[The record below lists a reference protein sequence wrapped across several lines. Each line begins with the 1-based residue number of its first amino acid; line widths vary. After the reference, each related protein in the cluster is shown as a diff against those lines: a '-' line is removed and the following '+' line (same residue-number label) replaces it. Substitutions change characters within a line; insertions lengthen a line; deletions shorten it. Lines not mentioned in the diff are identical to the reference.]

1 MKVQQRL
8 AGMWNQQHQRPT
20 GILGRVVG
28 ERMIRQ
34 HQPET
39 DWTVDLLGIQ
49 PTDTI
54 LEVGF
59 GAGRGIKLAAERASA
74 GRVMGID
81 LSETMLQVATR
92 RNAQAIL
99 AGRVVLKQGD
109 IATLPF
115 EDQQFDKIM
124 TIHTFYFWPEPS
136 RITQELLRVL
146 KPSGRLVVTMATGKL
161 NDQGVEEFG
170 PFKAILEEQV
180 VPDMLSNGFKVARLE
195 RGPFS
200 RQYNNVALIGEK

>member
-1 MKVQQRL
+1 MKVKQRL
-8 AGMWNQQHQRPT
+8 AGKWHEQHQRPR
-20 GILGRVVG
+20 GQLGRVVG
-28 ERMIRQ
+28 ERMIQQ

-39 DWTVDLLGIQ
+39 DWTLELLDIQ
-49 PTDTI
+49 PTDTV

-59 GAGRGIKLAAERASA
+59 GAGRGIMLAAAKASA
-74 GRVMGID
+74 GHVMGID
-81 LSETMLQVATR
+81 LSETMVQVAAK
-92 RNAQAIL
+92 RNAQAIR

-136 RITQELLRVL
+136 QIVQELRRVL
-146 KPSGRLVVTMATGKL
+146 RPGGKMIVTLATGML
-161 NDQGVEEFG
+161 NAQGVEELW
-170 PFKAILEEQV
+170 PLQATLEEQV
-180 VPDMLSNGFKVARLE
+180 VPDMLRNGFKVARLE

-200 RQYNNVALIGEK
+200 RQYNNMALIGEK

>member
-1 MKVQQRL
+1 MKLKQHL
-8 AGMWNQQHQRPT
+8 DAIWGQQHQQPV
-20 GILGRVVG
+20 GILGRMVG
-28 ERMIRQ
+28 ERMLRQ

-39 DWTVDLLGIQ
+39 DWTLDLLEIQ

-59 GAGRGIKLAAERASA
+59 GAGRGIKLAAEKARA

-81 LSETMLQVATR
+81 LSETMVQVATK
-92 RNAQAIL
+92 RNVQAIR
-99 AGRVVLKQGD
+99 AGRVILKQGD
-109 IATLPF
+109 ITALPF
-115 EDQQFDKIM
+115 EDQQFDKVM

-136 RITQELLRVL
+136 RITQDLLRVL
-146 KPSGRLVVTMATGKL
+146 KPAGRLIVTLATGKL
-161 NDQGVEEFG
+161 NDQGVEEFSH
-170 PFKAILEEQV
+170 FQALLEEQI
-180 VPDMLSNGFKVARLE
+180 VPDMLRNGFKVARLE

>member
-1 MKVQQRL
+1 MKLKQRL
-8 AGMWNQQHQRPT
+8 DAMWGKQHQRPV
-20 GILGRVVG
+20 GILGRMVG
-28 ERMIRQ
+28 ERMLCQ

-39 DWTVDLLGIQ
+39 DWTLDLLEIQ
-49 PTDTI
+49 PTDTV

-59 GAGRGIKLAAERASA
+59 GAGRGIKLAAEKALA

-81 LSETMLQVATR
+81 LSETMVQIATK
-92 RNAQAIL
+92 RNTEAIR

-136 RITQELLRVL
+136 QIIQELRRVL
-146 KPSGRLVVTMATGKL
+146 RPSGKMIVTLATGML
-161 NDQGVEEFG
+161 NAQGVEELW
-170 PFKAILEEQV
+170 PLQATLEEQV
-180 VPDMLSNGFKVARLE
+180 VPDMLRNGFKVARLE